1 MRFTINELS
10 MHIQCIKCSHTKSTL
25 CDSPL
30 FDKADKNRKRFWFG
44 KGKKNR
50 YGVRELWQ
58 EWTLE
63 REIEREGDHKQKRES
78 KKDRNRQEKGQQRQ
92 SSKSKKRRREESM

>member
-44 KGKKNR
+44 EETT
-50 YGVRELWQ
+50 YTYTYTADTRETGAKR
-58 EWTLE
+58 EKHTDRE
-63 REIEREGDHKQKRES
+63 RERVSERAVI
-78 KKDRNRQEKGQQRQ
+78 
-92 SSKSKKRRREESM
+92 